1 LIFLYLDYN
10 NVIFIRFRLEKNNM
24 LRFDYFLLRVI
35 LLITL
40 IAFAPIL
47 VHAQITG
54 IIVDAQN
61 NKPVNG
67 ATIVIA
73 LSEKGTVADKNG
85 RFKLVIDD
93 IPTELVISA
102 VGYHEK
108 KIRVTE
114 LDQSFRILLEPIVI
128 ESEEIFIQAD
138 RLTGNDGETRPVAI
152 TSLVPEN
159 FSNAI
164 QASAPELLRAQPGV
178 FVQQTSVGQGS
189 VYVRGRAGRDVLY
202 IFNGFRLN
210 PGFVRS
216 GQNQYF
222 GSIDPFS
229 TAEIDVYR
237 GPVSV
242 YYGSDALS
250 GGVHVK
256 PVIQSYSASAVTGG
270 QILTRGNAGGTA
282 EKTFNGHIFQRNR
295 NYSLYLNGTFRDFGM
310 YNMPGSSG
318 SPVFFPFGDKLEN
331 ADYKFFSFQGSGRFR
346 LSSGMSLNWVSFH
359 SKLPEA
365 PRFDRMTLGFDIESE
380 DPPTRPRDGFF
391 SNTAPLEFSAHSLAF
406 QLSPET
412 GFISSAGFKTGFHHL
427 KDDRLTIPFADGEEP
442 FFSENPLLRTN
453 NFLLSDSRETDNNR
467 SNQWLF
473 SADLKSIIKN
483 EFILN
488 YGLDFSYERISSRVE
503 LNGEASGLPRFPD
516 GSEIFSGGVFV
527 HFNIGLIDKIN
538 LEGGLRYSRSQ
549 VVIPF
554 EGEGTARGFDP
565 FSQAFSQLT
574 GSAGLR
580 YNLTDRWDLTG
591 NFSTGFRAPNVADLS
606 ELGIRRSDQFQ
617 TANPDL
623 SPEET
628 FNIDFGLHHK
638 SGIFSFSTHLFWLHY
653 FDKIDRVDTGN
664 IVDRTG
670 RFIRN
675 GTESSGT
682 GELVEVISANIG
694 TMDVLGTELEST
706 ARFSDHLNS
715 GFTFSYTW
723 GATDRPEGGREPVD
737 RIPPANGMFYVEY
750 SGVQDFLFRPQIR
763 YAFEHR
769 RISPDEVDDNR
780 VSPGGTDGFTNL
792 QLISSWNGIEDFEL
806 KLIADN
812 IFNTQYREHASSL
825 DGLARNVTI
834 SLQYSF

>member
-1 LIFLYLDYN
+1 MRI
-10 NVIFIRFRLEKNNM
+10 
-24 LRFDYFLLRVI
+24 I
-35 LLITL
+35 LSITL
-40 IAFAPIL
+40 IAVLAFVPIL
-47 VHAQITG
+47 VQAQITG

-61 NKPVNG
+61 NKPVIG

-73 LSEKGTVADKNG
+73 LSDRGTVADKNG
-85 RFKLVIDD
+85 RFELEIDD
-93 IPTELVISA
+93 IPAELVIRA
-102 VGYHEK
+102 VGYREK
-108 KIRVTE
+108 KIRITE
-114 LDQSFRILLEPIVI
+114 YDQSLSILLEPVVI
-128 ESEEIFIQAD
+128 ESEEVFIQAD
-138 RLTGNDGETRPVAI
+138 RITGDKGDARPVAI
-152 TSLVPEN
+152 IRLTPEN

-189 VYVRGRAGRDVLY
+189 VYIRGRAGRDVLY

-210 PGFVRS
+210 PGFVRA

-222 GSIDPFS
+222 GAIDPFS
-229 TAEIDVYR
+229 TSEIDVYR

-256 PVIQSYSASAVTGG
+256 PVIQPYSAANVTGG
-270 QILTRGNAGGTA
+270 RLTTRGNVGGTG
-282 EKTFNGHIFQRNR
+282 EKTVNGQIFHRNR
-295 NYSLYLNGTFRDFGM
+295 NYSLFFNGTFRDFDK
-310 YNMPGSSG
+310 YNMPGASDT
-318 SPVFFPFGDKLEN
+318 PIFFPFDNKLEN
-331 ADYKFFSFQGSGRFR
+331 ADYKFFSFQASGRFR
-346 LSSGMSLNWVSFH
+346 LSSNMNLNWVSFH

-365 PRFDRMTLGFDIESE
+365 PRFDRMTLGFDAESD
-380 DPPTRPRDGFF
+380 DPPTRPRNGFF
-391 SNTAPLEFSAHSLAF
+391 SNTAPLEFSSHSLAF

-412 GFISSAGFKTGFHHL
+412 GVVSSASFKAGFHHL
-427 KDDRLTIPFADGEEP
+427 KDDRLTIPFAEGREP
-442 FFSENPLLRTN
+442 FFSENPALRTAD
-453 NFLLSDSRETDNNR
+453 FLFSDERETDNNR

-483 EFILN
+483 KFILN
-488 YGLDFSYERISSRVE
+488 YGLDFSYDRISSELE
-503 LNGEASGLPRFPD
+503 LNGDPTGLPRFPD
-516 GSEIFSGGVFV
+516 GSEIFSGGLFL
-527 HFNIGLIDKIN
+527 HFDIGLSGRVDV
-538 LEGGLRYSRSQ
+538 EGGLRYSRSQ
-549 VVIPF
+549 VKIPF
-554 EGEGTARGFDP
+554 EGEGTARGFAP

-580 YNLTDRWDLTG
+580 YNLSEKWDLTG

-628 FNIDFGLHHK
+628 FNIDFGIHYD
-638 SGIFSFSTHLFWLHY
+638 SGLLSFSTHLFWLHY

-670 RFIRN
+670 SFIRN
-675 GTESSGT
+675 GNESSGAE
-682 GELVEVISANIG
+682 ELVEVISSNIG

-706 ARFSDHLNS
+706 ARFSDQLSS

-737 RIPPANGMFYVEY
+737 RIPPANGMLYVEY
-750 SGVQDFLFRPQIR
+750 TGLQNFSFRPQIR

-769 RISPDEVDDNR
+769 RISPDEIDDNR
-780 VSPGGTDGFTNL
+780 VSPDGTDGFTNL
-792 QLISSWNGIEDFEL
+792 QFISSWNGIDNLQL

-812 IFNTQYREHASSL
+812 IFNTRYRDHASSL